1 MATRQIF
8 DIAAALVSLY
18 PNAQWTHRGN
28 DYGGL
33 EWRDTEIPC
42 PTQEEI
48 ETEMD
53 RLQSEYDALEYQ
65 RLRRDEYPSF
75 ADQFDTLYHGGYD
88 AWRASIDLIK
98 NKYPKPE

>member
-18 PNAQWTHRGN
+18 PEAQWTHRGT

-33 EWRDTEIPC
+33 EWRDATIPC
-42 PTQEEI
+42 PTQEDVEAEI
-48 ETEMD
+48 S
-53 RLQSEYDALEYQ
+53 RLQAEYDALEYQ
-65 RLRRDEYPSF
+65 RLRREEYPSV

-88 AWRASIDLIK
+88 AWRAEIQAVKD
-98 NKYPKPE
+98 KYPKPE